1 MVALVDA
8 TDVAAG
14 SASLER
20 LEDLTDLTIRFP
32 RKINII
38 IDGLFSAVDFIVALW
53 FYMTDRAVA

>member
-1 MVALVDA
+1 MDA

-32 RKINII
+32 RKINSI
-38 IDGLFSAVDFIVALW
+38 IDALFSAVDFIVALW